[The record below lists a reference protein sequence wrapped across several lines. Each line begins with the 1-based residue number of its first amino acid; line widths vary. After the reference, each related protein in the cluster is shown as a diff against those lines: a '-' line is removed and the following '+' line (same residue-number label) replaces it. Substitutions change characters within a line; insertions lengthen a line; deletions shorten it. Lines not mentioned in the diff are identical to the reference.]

1 MSAFT
6 DRVYRQ
12 WVGRTGGASP
22 GFHDNRP
29 ALPSKTSSARK
40 AKGPRCAGVSPS
52 VHQPNSGGSTN
63 GMSPV

>member
-12 WVGRTGGASP
+12 WVGRTGGALSSYR
-22 GFHDNRP
+22 DNRP
-29 ALPSKTSSARK
+29 ALPSKTTLPRK